1 MAEKCKKNRRA
12 SSQNKLAKT
21 DGGNGEVEEA
31 KGDA

>member
-1 MAEKCKKNRRA
+1 MQKELT
-12 SSQNKLAKT
+12 SELQNKLAKT